1 MYRYLYS
8 LKLKGCLASNRV
20 VPLPDLPSI
29 KMTSSTFCGIHSISA
44 RGFGR
49 RYLFGWSSAVGVKSN
64 VVIGGAAHRRLFSRP
79 SHRIIN
85 GSSHHHQHRHRYMRH
100 FHGTP
105 NRSSL
110 SSSTFRE
117 RLVELRR
124 NGKPEIIFG
133 SIILTLAG
141 IDYILQRRSDK
152 EKDDMFQQLER
163 EVKIDEESTR
173 KEERLM
179 LLDGAAHKSKF
190 QCIIRKVPQNFDGH
204 KCLKNVKVGD
214 VVGIIEEGVGPGGQ
228 YNLCSI
234 ERTTAAKSASQDSTD
249 NDSSEEK
256 ISIGWFPCSCLQ
268 KIEQK

>member
-1 MYRYLYS
+1 
-8 LKLKGCLASNRV
+8 
-20 VPLPDLPSI
+20 
-29 KMTSSTFCGIHSISA
+29 MTSTFSRIHSISSCSSL
-44 RGFGR
+44 GR
-49 RYLFGWSSAVGVKSN
+49 RYLFEWSSAVGDKSN
-64 VVIGGAAHRRLFSRP
+64 VVIERAARRLFSRP
-79 SHRIIN
+79 SHRIMSE
-85 GSSHHHQHRHRYMRH
+85 SSLHHHHKYLRH
-100 FHGTP
+100 FHSTP
-105 NRSSL
+105 NM
-110 SSSTFRE
+110 SSSASPTFRE

-133 SIILTLAG
+133 TIILTLAG

-152 EKDDMFQQLER
+152 EKDDMYQQLER

-179 LLDGAAHKSKF
+179 LLDGAAHNSKF

-204 KCLKNVKVGD
+204 KCLKNVRVGD

-234 ERTTAAKSASQDSTD
+234 ERTTTAKSESKDSANN
-249 NDSSEEK
+249 NDSEAK
-256 ISIGWFPCSCLQ
+256 LSIGWFPCSCLQ